1 MNKTKT
7 FDCVKM
13 KRELQKKMNERLRN
27 VPGKNISEK
36 IKYDLEH
43 SDSPIARLWREKNKS

>member
-7 FDCVKM
+7 FDCVEM
-13 KRELQKKMNERLRN
+13 KRDLQKKMNERLRN

-36 IKYDLEH
+36 IRYDLEH
-43 SDSPIARLWREKNKS
+43 SDTPVAKLWRKMTQS